1 MISEF
6 SWKMNPV
13 VPHMH
18 QFPHRTYINTKYT
31 QGGIPMP
38 GGWEYQPYITTYDSF
53 IFYNAIGTHDDYFY
67 HPIAVAKQIVNGTNY
82 RFMTIAEPKE
92 TGLTPHFAIVEI
104 YQPLNGKA
112 YATSITPL

>member
-1 MISEF
+1 
-6 SWKMNPV
+6 
-13 VPHMH
+13 
-18 QFPHRTYINTKYT
+18 
-31 QGGIPMP
+31 MP

-112 YATSITPL
+112 YATSITVVIKAPSWNGVFFYFARFSSSAAF